1 MAAHMLRALFLCFKF
16 FPLVMDEEQ
25 EVVEEEVVEEEVEEV

>member
-25 EVVEEEVVEEEVEEV
+25 EVGGGGKGAEVNEIT